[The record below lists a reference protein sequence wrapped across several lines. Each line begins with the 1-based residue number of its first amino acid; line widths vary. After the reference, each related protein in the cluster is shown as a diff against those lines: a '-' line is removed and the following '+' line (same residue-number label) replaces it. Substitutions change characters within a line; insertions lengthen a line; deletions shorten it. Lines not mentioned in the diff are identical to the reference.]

1 MLILGGRWALPCGCR
16 RFAEGFVSFW
26 SPTRV
31 YTYVHVGVYVC
42 VCMYVCAA
50 CCVCNKTHVL
60 CVQCDPWHRPQH
72 SVASGWDSSA
82 GCFSQLAI
90 SLP

>member
-31 YTYVHVGVYVC
+31 YTYVHVGT
-42 VCMYVCAA
+42 
-50 CCVCNKTHVL
+50 CVCNKTHVL

-90 SLP
+90 PLP